1 MRAPQRRLKG
11 SGRGLGKGKFEVKDE
26 AKLCLE
32 ATKKM
37 LNKEILP
44 VGSTFS
50 ISNLSERQVGPRGC
64 IVYVMRV
71 LRGFKMLSLMKSGET
86 GDSQYEWK
94 GCNMDD
100 VKEQIGRIFEKDET
114 SEDVVW
120 NITRD
125 MIKTFASSRKV
136 SHLL

>member
-1 MRAPQRRLKG
+1 MLD
-11 SGRGLGKGKFEVKDE
+11 LEV
-26 AKLCLE
+26 
-32 ATKKM
+32 
-37 LNKEILP
+37 LP

-50 ISNLSERQVGPRGC
+50 ISDLYKRQVGPRVC

-71 LRGFKMLSLMKSGET
+71 LRGFKMFWHIK
-86 GDSQYEWK
+86 YEGTKYKWQ
-94 GCNMDD
+94 GYNMDD
-100 VKEQIGRIFEKDET
+100 LKEQIEKIFEKDET

-136 SHLL
+136 SHSVTVIGNHCFD

>member
-1 MRAPQRRLKG
+1 MLTI
-11 SGRGLGKGKFEVKDE
+11 EDE
-26 AKLCLE
+26 AKLCLN

-37 LNKEILP
+37 LDLEVLP
-44 VGSTFS
+44 VGSTFT
-50 ISNLSERQVGPRGC
+50 ISNLSERQVGARGS

-71 LRGFKMLSLMKSGET
+71 LRGFKMLSQMAKTEDT
-86 GDSQYEWK
+86 GDTQYKWN
-94 GCNMDD
+94 GHNMDD
-100 VKEQIGRIFEKDET
+100 LKEQIGKIFEKDET

-136 SHLL
+136 SHSVTVIGNHCFD

>member
-1 MRAPQRRLKG
+1 MLTI
-11 SGRGLGKGKFEVKDE
+11 EDE
-26 AKLCLE
+26 AKLCLN

-37 LNKEILP
+37 LDLEVLP

-50 ISNLSERQVGPRGC
+50 ISDLYKRQVGPRVC

-71 LRGFKMLSLMKSGET
+71 LRGFKMFWHIK
-86 GDSQYEWK
+86 YEGTKYKWK
-94 GCNMDD
+94 GYNMDD
-100 VKEQIGRIFEKDET
+100 LKEQIEKIFEKDET
-114 SEDVVW
+114 SEDVIW

-136 SHLL
+136 SCSVMAIGNH